1 MAEPCR
7 SQGFAL
13 FGKIKCE
20 CVALN
25 YSFFIIHSSLFS
37 ALSAL
42 NKNIAPPYGGAI
54 FLFRIIVCLLGLVGL
69 FYIDRAGG
77 FFILF

>member
-20 CVALN
+20 CVALH
-25 YSFFIIHSSLFS
+25 FSLFS
-37 ALSAL
+37 LISSLDLL
-42 NKNIAPPYGGAI
+42 NEREIKTER
-54 FLFRIIVCLLGLVGL
+54 L
-69 FYIDRAGG
+69 
-77 FFILF
+77 

>member
-20 CVALN
+20 CVAR
-25 YSFFIIHSSLFS
+25 SLT
-37 ALSAL
+37 ADC
-42 NKNIAPPYGGAI
+42 
-54 FLFRIIVCLLGLVGL
+54 RLLK
-69 FYIDRAGG
+69 F
-77 FFILF
+77 

>member
-25 YSFFIIHSSLFS
+25 YSSFIIHSSLFS

-42 NKNIAPPYGGAI
+42 NSKKADDRSHP
-54 FLFRIIVCLLGLVGL
+54 LLYSN
-69 FYIDRAGG
+69 FN
-77 FFILF
+77 